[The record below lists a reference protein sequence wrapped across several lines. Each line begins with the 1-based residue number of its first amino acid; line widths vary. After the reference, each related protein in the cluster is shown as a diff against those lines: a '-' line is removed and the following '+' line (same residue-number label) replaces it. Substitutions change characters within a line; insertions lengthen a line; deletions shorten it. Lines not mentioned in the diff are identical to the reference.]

1 MEVSAMLR
9 IFNDYRTIGFVAA
22 LSAIAASNA
31 AAGSFTRGC
40 AARDIQLLQVIEER
54 EDSNSLPPEQS
65 ADALLG
71 MMNAR
76 MICHEGRVLD
86 ALAIYDAIL
95 QELMPTSVV
104 SKQ

>member
-1 MEVSAMLR
+1 MLSIFSTYRAMC
-9 IFNDYRTIGFVAA
+9 FVAA
-22 LSAIAASNA
+22 LTVIGASNAA

-40 AARDIQLLQVIEER
+40 AARDMQLLQVIEER
-54 EDSNSLPPEQS
+54 EDSNALPADKS
-65 ADALLG
+65 ADAVLS

-95 QELMPTSVV
+95 DDLMSTSFA
-104 SKQ
+104 SKR